1 MFRSLSDSMRRT
13 VLGTLYKRYDEL
25 NKKLN
30 KDFLRMYY
38 EDWEI
43 EDMREQLK
51 AIEELIKEFKEG

>member
-13 VLGTLYKRYDEL
+13 VLETLYKRYDEL

-30 KDFLRMYY
+30 RDFLRMYY

-51 AIEELIKEFKEG
+51 AIDELIKEFKED

>member
-30 KDFLRMYY
+30 RDFLRMYY

-51 AIEELIKEFKEG
+51 AIEELIKEFKEE

>member
-1 MFRSLSDSMRRT
+1 MFRSLSDSMRRS

-30 KDFLRMYY
+30 RDFLRMYY

-51 AIEELIKEFKEG
+51 AIEELIKEFKED

>member
-1 MFRSLSDSMRRT
+1 MFRSLSDSMRRS

-51 AIEELIKEFKEG
+51 AIEELIKEFKED

>member
-13 VLGTLYKRYDEL
+13 VLKTLYKRYDEL

-30 KDFLRMYY
+30 MDFLRIYY

-43 EDMREQLK
+43 EDMKEQLK
-51 AIEELIKEFKEG
+51 AIEELIKEFKEE

>member
-51 AIEELIKEFKEG
+51 AIEELIKEFKED

>member
-13 VLGTLYKRYDEL
+13 VLETLYKRYDKL

-51 AIEELIKEFKEG
+51 AIEELIKEFKED

>member
-1 MFRSLSDSMRRT
+1 MFRSLSDSMRRS
-13 VLGTLYKRYDEL
+13 VLGTLYKRYDKL

-51 AIEELIKEFKEG
+51 AIEELIKEFKED

>member
-1 MFRSLSDSMRRT
+1 MFRNLSDSMRRT
-13 VLGTLYKRYDEL
+13 VLETLYKRYDKL

-38 EDWEI
+38 KDWEI

-51 AIEELIKEFKEG
+51 AIEELIKEFKED

>member
-1 MFRSLSDSMRRT
+1 MFRSLSDSMRRI

-30 KDFLRMYY
+30 RDFLRMYY

-51 AIEELIKEFKEG
+51 AIEELIKEFKED

>member
-13 VLGTLYKRYDEL
+13 VLETLYKRYDEL

-30 KDFLRMYY
+30 RDFLRMYY

-51 AIEELIKEFKEG
+51 AIEELIKEFKED

>member
-1 MFRSLSDSMRRT
+1 MFRSLSDSMKRT

-30 KDFLRMYY
+30 RDFLRVYY
-38 EDWEI
+38 DDWEI

-51 AIEELIKEFKEG
+51 AIEELIKEFKED

>member
-30 KDFLRMYY
+30 RDFLRMYY

-51 AIEELIKEFKEG
+51 AIEELIKEFKED

>member
-1 MFRSLSDSMRRT
+1 MFRNLSDSMRRT
-13 VLGTLYKRYDEL
+13 VLETLYKRYDKL

-51 AIEELIKEFKEG
+51 AIEELIKEFKED

>member
-1 MFRSLSDSMRRT
+1 MFRSLSDSMRRSI
-13 VLGTLYKRYDEL
+13 LETLYKRYDKL

-51 AIEELIKEFKEG
+51 AIEELIKEFKED

>member
-30 KDFLRMYY
+30 RDFLRMYY

-43 EDMREQLK
+43 EDMREQLN
-51 AIEELIKEFKEG
+51 AIEELIKEFKED

>member
-13 VLGTLYKRYDEL
+13 ILGTLYKRYDEL

-30 KDFLRMYY
+30 RDFLRMYY

-51 AIEELIKEFKEG
+51 AIEELIKEFKED

>member
-1 MFRSLSDSMRRT
+1 MFRSLSDSMRRS
-13 VLGTLYKRYDEL
+13 VLETLYKRYDKL

-30 KDFLRMYY
+30 RDFLRMYY

-51 AIEELIKEFKEG
+51 AIEELIKEFKED

>member
-1 MFRSLSDSMRRT
+1 MFRSLSDIMRRS

-30 KDFLRMYY
+30 RDFLRMYY

-51 AIEELIKEFKEG
+51 AIEELIKEFKED